1 MRVVLVGGAVASAGL
16 VLGVGAAVP
25 KSLACKPTVSDGG
38 GPFSRTA
45 AGPPRRSTFGRGHV
59 LSGRVLRYPGCTPV
73 RGAFVEIWQES
84 PKVGYARS
92 GRASIVTGPK
102 GRFRFEG
109 PMPASDG
116 GFPPHIHVHVHAGGF
131 EDVVVTHF
139 VRPGEKSARIT
150 IVLGSAL

>member
-1 MRVVLVGGAVASAGL
+1 MRLALAAAAVASAAL
-16 VLGVGAAVP
+16 VVGAETAVP
-25 KSLACKPTVSDGG
+25 KTLACKPTASDGG

-45 AGPPRRSTFGRGHV
+45 SGPPRRSTFGRGHV

-84 PKVGYARS
+84 PGVGYVRK

-109 PMPASDG
+109 PMPASEG
-116 GFPPHIHVHVHAGGF
+116 GFPPHIHVHVNAAGY
-131 EDVVVTHF
+131 EDIVVTYF
-139 VRPGEKSARIT
+139 VRPGEKSGRIT
-150 IVLGSAL
+150 IVLFSAL